1 MSEPT
6 QPDAYV
12 SYREHAELR
21 LRVGALEA
29 RLAHLPDQVE
39 KLRDEVR
46 ALPSLIQA
54 QSPSA
59 AGTALALHRA
69 IDAFAQAPA
78 KGGGG
83 SVLDQTVRLVGAL
96 AIGALSYKFFGASL

>member
-1 MSEPT
+1 MSEQI

-46 ALPSLIQA
+46 ALPALIQA
-54 QSPSA
+54 QSPNA

-69 IDAFAQAPA
+69 IDVFSQAPA
-78 KGGGG
+78 KGGG
-83 SVLDQTVRLVGAL
+83 SLLDQIARFAGAL
-96 AIGALSYKFFGASL
+96 AIGALSYKLFGDAL

>member
-1 MSEPT
+1 MSEPA

-46 ALPSLIQA
+46 ALPALIQA
-54 QSPSA
+54 QSPGA

-69 IDAFAQAPA
+69 IDAFSQAPG
-78 KGGGG
+78 KNG
-83 SVLDQTVRLVGAL
+83 SSLLDQIARFAGAL
-96 AIGALSYKFFGASL
+96 AIGALSFKLFGDAL

>member
-1 MSEPT
+1 MNDQPAN
-6 QPDAYV
+6 PDAYV

-54 QSPSA
+54 QSPGV

-69 IDAFAQAPA
+69 IDAFSQVPS
-78 KGGGG
+78 KNGG
-83 SVLDQTVRLVGAL
+83 SLLDQIARFAGAL
-96 AIGALSYKFFGASL
+96 AIGALSYKLFGGAI